1 MTDDELQLLLSLFAR
16 QKEIGQVILYGSRAM
31 GTHKPFSD
39 VDITLIGI
47 GLKRSHLTRLMA
59 EIDESILPY
68 SFDISIFSQLTN
80 PDLIE
85 QIEKTGIVLYSREG
99 NAFVAEPWNSSSSFP
114 KNAFIISITHQNQ
127 LKTSTFVKNELV
139 KLLTTI
145 FKKDQ
150 SCPIVKTRFCIA
162 FFWNLC
168 VFNLKVHVFN
178 GFLRGC
184 QAKKWLIFHA
194 ES

>member
-47 GLKRSHLTRLMA
+47 GLKRSHLSRLMA

-85 QIEKTGIVLYSREG
+85 QIEKTGIVMYSREG
-99 NAFVAEPWNSSSSFP
+99 NVIVAEGWFYVHFCSKMNI
-114 KNAFIISITHQNQ
+114 N
-127 LKTSTFVKNELV
+127 KTL
-139 KLLTTI
+139 
-145 FKKDQ
+145 
-150 SCPIVKTRFCIA
+150 
-162 FFWNLC
+162 FF
-168 VFNLKVHVFN
+168 
-178 GFLRGC
+178 
-184 QAKKWLIFHA
+184 
-194 ES
+194 